1 MKKEQL
7 QQLRY
12 LKSEIKMLKEQIEN
26 IEPTVVTDTVRG
38 SSPYFPY
45 IEQSFKIE
53 GIDYEDYNRRIRRIE
68 KQLRR
73 RLDELVDLMEEAN
86 KFIDSIDD
94 SLIRQIITLR
104 YIDGLT
110 WNEVAA
116 RIGGNNTAESVRK
129 AAERFLK

>member
-1 MKKEQL
+1 
-7 QQLRY
+7 
-12 LKSEIKMLKEQIEN
+12 MLKEQIEN